1 MFAKKMRNKKRNP
14 VPKDFV
20 AKLYK
25 SCTIVN
31 RDSTNLL
38 SMRFVTYTDR
48 FDSGLRQ
55 YLKVR
60 ETLNL

>member
-55 YLKVR
+55 L
-60 ETLNL
+60 